1 VQQALLQARANMLAQ
16 LRHIYDV
23 RRELKQCVAD
33 LMANSSQSEEQ
44 NILEASSDA
53 MRNSRER
60 QRAEDLNIALDQ
72 LKHQVRAEGKLY
84 LVMHE
89 LIIRKVRILIAC

>member
-1 VQQALLQARANMLAQ
+1 MLAQ